1 MHFFQNEKIQM
12 EHAIQW
18 LLSIFQHVLRIF
30 ARLKI
35 FRRYSKIFR
44 DPERSSKV
52 KYLFGDFCKISQ
64 RYCKDILFFTG
75 TNNLKT
81 FKNLFK
87 ILIKLFV
94 NLGSLK
100 IKGLERSSWRLFKDF
115 SEIKTVFLSNIIKDR
130 MYLPQKVHQV
140 ATSKKNQNYLI
151 FSGCPRVFFP
161 GNIL

>member
-35 FRRYSKIFR
+35 FRRYSKIFW

-64 RYCKDILFFTG
+64 RYCKDIFFCL
-75 TNNLKT
+75 LKQT
-81 FKNLFK
+81 ILRP
-87 ILIKLFV
+87 LIKFFV

-100 IKGLERSSWRLFKDF
+100 IKGLQRSSWRLFKDF
-115 SEIKTVFLSNIIKDR
+115 SEIKTIFLSNMIKDR
-130 MYLPQKVHQV
+130 KYLPQKVHQV
-140 ATSKKNQNYLI
+140 ATSKKKQNYLI
-151 FSGCPRVFFP
+151 FSGCPWVFFP